1 MPNVSKRP
9 ADADKLDPQ
18 EQLKKLREALLRDA
32 AARESDGEDDAEDS
46 ADNAI
51 NRKKEAA
58 ARRFAGASDGSA
70 AGASKAA
77 AGGAGASSASSQIAK
92 KNVQKGAVGSPSP
105 SRDPSQPKGSSSTA
119 SLPRE
124 PARRKDERGGLALL
138 STLLSE
144 KTVGPAVSSNSGDRR
159 EEGAN
164 ARGPSRDDLSSTKR
178 AIGKPPVT
186 ETPPPRVHP
195 AADAFV
201 QQRAAAQRPV
211 QAKEGPRESKSRID
225 TRGAPGQPVTGTRA
239 QERRGQDGK
248 AARAQ
253 ERSPDVQP
261 ATRDARS
268 QTLPVGLEKAAP
280 GRESARNAHQP
291 KPITAAAR
299 PEGREQNARADR
311 VPEEGPRDKTQ
322 SVTGSGSQ
330 SSGNRPAV
338 SGERVSER
346 GPLHRDDSERPGIV
360 SEPSRDAS
368 RSPEPPAAAESDS
381 SSAQHAARTS
391 EHAESV
397 NQQFG
402 SRRPQGGT
410 ESPTV
415 KQLARNP
422 GHAGPSARERTRNG
436 PQGVETGA
444 ASAASR
450 SAVQG
455 ARPPNE
461 ARAPQN
467 AQQRSNAQTDAPSA
481 QRRDTPRPR
490 RVVEPNP
497 IPPIRFPETLPVS
510 ARRDEIA
517 AAIQA
522 NQVVIVS
529 GETGSGKTTQ
539 LPKICLALGRGLGA
553 GGSGLIGHTQPRRIA
568 ASATGRRIAE
578 ELGTP
583 FGEVVGYKV
592 RFTDNLSPGASV
604 KLMTDGILLAE
615 TQTDP
620 LLAAYDTI
628 IIDEAHE
635 RSLNI
640 DFLLGYLR
648 EILPRRPDLK
658 VIVTSATIDADRFAR
673 HFGSDEKPAPVIEVS
688 GRLYPVEVRY
698 RPVEE
703 DSPAIKAAQGTTPGT
718 QQKDRPDRPKN
729 QRENDR
735 DLMEAI
741 VDAVDELCREGPGD
755 VLVFL
760 PGERE
765 IRDAAEAL
773 RKHHPPH
780 TEILPLF
787 ARLSAAEQERVF
799 KTSNAR
805 RIVLSTNV
813 AETSLTVPGIRY
825 VVDTGLARVKRYS
838 YRNKVEQLQIE
849 PISQSS
855 ANQRAGRCGRV
866 ADGVCIRLY
875 EEDDYNLRVRF
886 TDPEILRSSLAAVI
900 LRMKSLHLTAIETFP
915 FLEPPPGRAIA
926 DGYQLLNELGAV
938 DDDNAL
944 TPLGRELARLP
955 LDPRVGRMILA
966 ARDHQS
972 LREVLIIASALS
984 VQDPRDRPIEA
995 QEQADLA
1002 HKKFADERSEFL
1014 QWTKIWAWFEDAIA
1028 HKKSNKQLTDACR
1041 ANFLNHVRL
1050 REWRDVH
1057 SQLLTVVREHGWRL
1071 NESEATFEQIH
1082 LALLTGLLGNV
1093 GLKADDEPYYLGA
1106 RGIKFYLWP
1115 GSVLLKK
1122 AGRWVVAG
1130 ELVETSRLYARCI
1143 AKIEPEWLEQV
1154 GAHLLRKSISEPHWE
1169 KKAAQVAAFERATLH
1184 GLTVYARRRVS
1195 FGKQDPERAREL
1207 FIRGALVDGEFETKL
1222 PFFAHNRKLLADI
1235 EQLEHKSRR
1244 QDVLVDDEL
1253 IFGFY
1258 DSLVPKGIYSG
1269 ASFER
1274 WYRDEEKKEGA
1285 SRRLFLS
1292 RDDLM
1297 RHEAAGITTDL
1308 FPKRM
1313 TMAGIEMTLT
1323 YHFEPGSPRD
1333 GVTLTVPLFG
1343 LNQVDA
1349 RRSEWLVR
1357 GMLKEKIQLLLKSLP
1372 QKLRRHLVPL
1382 PEFSAGVVERH
1393 SGKTFGAGGLLEA
1406 LIADIREQT
1415 QIAMKPS
1422 DFKLETLPAH
1432 LFMNFKV
1439 IDEHGRQLAMGRNL
1453 AQLRTELGGQA
1464 QQHFQKLAAGAT
1476 LDMGDDVS
1484 APVTRNASTSE
1495 SSSTALY
1502 ENLSTWDFGKLPEL
1516 LEIRRRGQTLFGYPA
1531 LVDRGTHCDVEVFDS
1546 PEEAARIHRAGLR
1559 RLFALQL
1566 REPIRYLE
1574 RNLSGLRE
1582 MSLQYMALGSQEE
1595 LGSQIIETAL
1605 DRACLQDPLPDNDA
1619 DFYARRDQGK
1629 SRLTLLA
1636 QEIARLAGQVLA
1648 DYATVSKK
1656 LTQVKS
1662 FGAPYADMVAQ
1673 LNALIGKR
1681 FIIDTPYTQL
1691 SHFPRYLNAMA
1702 LRIDKL
1708 KADAVRDARLSAEI
1722 APLLQNYQRAIAQR
1736 GGVADARLSEYRW
1749 LLEELRVSL
1758 FAQELRTPMPIS
1770 VKRLYKVWES
1780 MQR

>member
-1 MPNVSKRP
+1 MPNVFKRR
-9 ADADKLDPQ
+9 ADADKPDSL
-18 EQLKKLREALLRDA
+18 EQLKKLRESL
-32 AARESDGEDDAEDS
+32 AREAS
-46 ADNAI
+46 
-51 NRKKEAA
+51 
-58 ARRFAGASDGSA
+58 ARRA
-70 AGASKAA
+70 
-77 AGGAGASSASSQIAK
+77 
-92 KNVQKGAVGSPSP
+92 
-105 SRDPSQPKGSSSTA
+105 
-119 SLPRE
+119 
-124 PARRKDERGGLALL
+124 
-138 STLLSE
+138 
-144 KTVGPAVSSNSGDRR
+144 
-159 EEGAN
+159 
-164 ARGPSRDDLSSTKR
+164 
-178 AIGKPPVT
+178 
-186 ETPPPRVHP
+186 P
-195 AADAFV
+195 AADAGGNTLSGKKD
-201 QQRAAAQRPV
+201 AAAQRLAAAAPV
-211 QAKEGPRESKSRID
+211 PASS
-225 TRGAPGQPVTGTRA
+225 PGQAAGGQSGVLQRSEKRVGHEGGVSGDGPSPAAAAGKTGSHGGRNERVAAKPSSAFPAGDVARRPDAGQKTTQHRPPRPPVDR
-239 QERRGQDGK
+239 
-248 AARAQ
+248 
-253 ERSPDVQP
+253 P
-261 ATRDARS
+261 S
-268 QTLPVGLEKAAP
+268 QTDD
-280 GRESARNAHQP
+280 SARPH
-291 KPITAAAR
+291 
-299 PEGREQNARADR
+299 EQNARRDAVR
-311 VPEEGPRDKTQ
+311 SPRPD
-322 SVTGSGSQ
+322 S
-330 SSGNRPAV
+330 
-338 SGERVSER
+338 
-346 GPLHRDDSERPGIV
+346 HRDAG
-360 SEPSRDAS
+360 
-368 RSPEPPAAAESDS
+368 AAAKDEG
-381 SSAQHAARTS
+381 
-391 EHAESV
+391 V
-397 NQQFG
+397 
-402 SRRPQGGT
+402 RR
-410 ESPTV
+410 
-415 KQLARNP
+415 
-422 GHAGPSARERTRNG
+422 
-436 PQGVETGA
+436 A
-444 ASAASR
+444 ASAPVKPHGSR
-450 SAVQG
+450 H
-455 ARPPNE
+455 
-461 ARAPQN
+461 ARAPEGAARPDAGSALAAVIQPN
-467 AQQRSNAQTDAPSA
+467 ARPNRLERDDKARVTQPPAE
-481 QRRDTPRPR
+481 RRASQRPR

-497 IPPIRFPETLPVS
+497 VPPIQFPEALPVS
-510 ARRDEIA
+510 GRREEIA

-522 NQVVIVS
+522 NQVIIVS

-553 GGSGLIGHTQPRRIA
+553 GGTGLIGHTQPRRIA

-620 LLAAYDTI
+620 LLEAYDTI

-658 VIVTSATIDADRFAR
+658 VIVTSATIDADHFAR

-703 DSPAIKAAQGTTPGT
+703 DSPAVKNAQGTP
-718 QQKDRPDRPKN
+718 QKDRPDRPDRPKS
-729 QRENDR
+729 QRDTDR

-741 VDAVDELCREGPGD
+741 VDAVDELCRVGPGD

-799 KTSNAR
+799 RTSNAR
-805 RIVLSTNV
+805 RIVLATNV

-838 YRNKVEQLQIE
+838 YRNKVEQLQVE
-849 PISQSS
+849 PISQSA

-875 EEDDYNLRVRF
+875 EETDFQARVRF

-995 QEQADLA
+995 QEQADQA
-1002 HKKFADERSEFL
+1002 HRQFVDERSEFL
-1014 QWTKIWAWFEDAIA
+1014 QWTRIWAWFEDAIT

-1041 ANFLNHVRL
+1041 AHFLSHVRL

-1057 SQLLTVVREHGWRL
+1057 SQLLTVVREQGWRL

-1115 GSVLLKK
+1115 GSALLKK
-1122 AGRWVVAG
+1122 AGRWVMAG

-1154 GAHLLRKSISEPHWE
+1154 GPHLLRKSLSEPHWE

-1195 FGKQDPERAREL
+1195 FGQQDPARAREL

-1222 PFFAHNRKLLADI
+1222 PFFAHNRKLVADI

-1269 ASFER
+1269 AAFER
-1274 WYRDEEKKEGA
+1274 WYRDHEKGEGGN
-1285 SRRLFLS
+1285 RLLFLS

-1313 TMAGIEMTLT
+1313 TMAGIEMALT

-1333 GVTLTVPLFG
+1333 GVTLAVPLFG

-1349 RRSEWLVR
+1349 RRAEWLVR
-1357 GMLKEKIQLLLKSLP
+1357 GMLKEKMQLLIKSLP
-1372 QKLRRHLVPL
+1372 QKLRRHLVPV
-1382 PEFSAGVVERH
+1382 PEFAAGVLERH
-1393 SGKTFGAGGLLEA
+1393 TGANFGAGGLLEA
-1406 LIADIREQT
+1406 LIADIRTQT

-1422 DFKLETLPAH
+1422 DFKLETLPPH

-1476 LDMGDDVS
+1476 LDDAASPDTTPRRA
-1484 APVTRNASTSE
+1484 APADA
-1495 SSSTALY
+1495 SSTALY
-1502 ENLSTWDFGKLPEL
+1502 ENLTTWNFGKLPEL

-1531 LVDRGTHCDVEVFDS
+1531 LVDRATHCDVEVFDS

-1574 RNLSGLRE
+1574 RNLGGLRE
-1582 MSLQYMALGSQEE
+1582 MSLHYMALGTQEE
-1595 LGSQIIETAL
+1595 LRDQIIDTAL

-1619 DFYARRDQGK
+1619 DFHTRRDQGK

-1636 QEIARLAGQVLA
+1636 QEISRLVGQILA
-1648 DYATVSKK
+1648 DYAAVSKK
-1656 LTQVKS
+1656 LTQAKS
-1662 FGAPYADMVAQ
+1662 FGTAYADMLAQ
-1673 LNALIGKR
+1673 LNALVGKR
-1681 FIIDTPYTQL
+1681 FVIDTPYVQL
-1691 SHFPRYLNAMA
+1691 AHFPRYLGAMA

-1708 KADAVRDARLSAEI
+1708 KADAARDTRLSAEI